1 MHLIIY
7 NDDKTISKHKI
18 SKELF
23 FDKNLQNCV
32 SYIASSS
39 KEQNALK
46 IFKSHFSDAKS
57 ILFDDSNK
65 ILQNELEKLNIPK
78 FSDIKNETKNL
89 ENIFKEHNFS
99 FLYYTSGSTGFPTAA
114 LKTKE
119 NISSEIDDLTTL
131 LKSYTIKKV
140 IVTVPFIHIY
150 GSLFGLF
157 YPLHNNIDIIL
168 KEHFLPNDL
177 LDLIDDYSLVITTPL
192 YIKALNKISSKKDLN
207 KSIFISSTAPLLSE
221 DAKEFKDKFHSNII
235 QIFGSTETG
244 GIAYKYNDEELWT
257 PLKSVKISTN
267 KEKKLKVN
275 SPYVSN
281 IIYEKEFKKTN
292 SQIQTF
298 DYIEVYSDKFK
309 LIGRSSQILK
319 IAGKRYSTIQIENIL
334 EKEEDISKALVLV
347 NSNNNSLR
355 GEILD
360 ITLET
365 KKEFTAK
372 DIQNILKN
380 ELSNLKFS
388 INLKIVDKIK
398 TSSTGKKL
406 AIQ

>member
-65 ILQNELEKLNIPK
+65 ILQNELENLNIPK
-78 FSDIKNETKNL
+78 FSNLKNKNKTS
-89 ENIFKEHNFS
+89 ENIFDKYNFS

-131 LKSYTIKKV
+131 LSSYTIKKV

-157 YPLHNNIDIIL
+157 YPLHNNIDIVL

-221 DAKEFKDKFHSNII
+221 DAKEFKEKFNSNVI

-244 GIAYKYNDEELWT
+244 GIAYKQSDEELWT

-267 KEKKLKVN
+267 ENNELKVN

-281 IIYEKEFKKTN
+281 IIYEKEFKQTN
-292 SQIQTF
+292 YEIQTF
-298 DYIEVYSDKFK
+298 DYVELLDNKFK

-319 IAGKRYSTIQIENIL
+319 IAGKRYSTVQIENIL

-365 KKEFTAK
+365 KKEFTTK
-372 DIQNILKN
+372 DIQTILKK

-388 INLKIVDKIK
+388 INLKLVDKIK

>member
-65 ILQNELEKLNIPK
+65 ILQNELEYLNIPK
-78 FSDIKNETKNL
+78 FSDLKN
-89 ENIFKEHNFS
+89 
-99 FLYYTSGSTGFPTAA
+99 TGFPTAA

-131 LKSYTIKKV
+131 LSSYTIKKV

-157 YPLHNNIDIIL
+157 YPLHNNIDIVL

-221 DAKEFKDKFHSNII
+221 DAKEFKEKFNSNVI

-244 GIAYKYNDEELWT
+244 GIAYKQSDEELWT

-267 KEKKLKVN
+267 ENNELKVN

-281 IIYEKEFKKTN
+281 IIYEKEFKQTN
-292 SQIQTF
+292 YEIQTF
-298 DYIEVYSDKFK
+298 DYVEILDDKFK

-365 KKEFTAK
+365 KKEFTTK
-372 DIQNILKN
+372 DIQNILKK

-388 INLKIVDKIK
+388 INLKLVDKIK

>member
-65 ILQNELEKLNIPK
+65 ILQNELEDLNIQK
-78 FSDIKNETKNL
+78 FSDIKNETKYS
-89 ENIFKEHNFS
+89 ENIFDKHNFS
-99 FLYYTSGSTGFPTAA
+99 FLYYTSGSTGFPIAA

-131 LKSYTIKKV
+131 LSSYTIKKV

-157 YPLHNNIDIIL
+157 YPLHNNIDIVL

-221 DAKEFKDKFHSNII
+221 DAKEFKEKFNSNVI

-244 GIAYKYNDEELWT
+244 GIAYKQSDEELWT

-267 KEKKLKVN
+267 KNSELKVN

-281 IIYEKEFKKTN
+281 IIYEKEFKQTN
-292 SQIQTF
+292 YEIQTF
-298 DYIEVYSDKFK
+298 DYVELLDNKFK

-365 KKEFTAK
+365 KKEFTTK
-372 DIQNILKN
+372 DIQNILKK

-388 INLKIVDKIK
+388 INLKLVDKIK